1 VPALRQL
8 VPLLLLLAAP
18 PAAHAAIVIDGQLD
32 PDYGAP
38 AVVQTV
44 QTNLV
49 SGGLIPGD
57 NTLGDLNFASGSELD
72 AVHAVVSDGVLHLF
86 FTGNLALRLTMQQN
100 DTRGHVLDVFV
111 DCAPGGQNQLV
122 GLGAGNPLNG
132 MTFDAGF
139 EADYWFELR
148 GEGNQFAIDWR
159 AGEGVIDGPGSGTF
173 TDLGVG
179 TAGGPGTLTGGTN
192 PNGVL
197 VTIDNRNVA
206 GVTLG
211 CGGSSGA
218 GVTRGIEWAIPLA
231 AIGSPAG
238 CFRMTAIVRDGN
250 TTTSPVSNSVLAPLP
265 VGTCPPGA
273 AQFVNFASF
282 AGDQTFQVCT
292 GTLDVPPPTPGLA
305 LAFAGPNP
313 ARGERLAFRFKL
325 PDGGAGTLE
334 LFDVSG
340 RIVRRAAVTGASGQ
354 VDLSHGRTLPPG
366 LYWARLTHA
375 AGHIVRRICI
385 AE

>member
-1 VPALRQL
+1 MPALRQL
-8 VPLLLLLAAP
+8 VPLLLLLAVT

-32 PDYGAP
+32 GDYGAP
-38 AVVQTV
+38 IVVQTV
-44 QTNLV
+44 QTDLV

-57 NTLGDLNFASGSELD
+57 NTLADLNFASGSELD
-72 AVHAVVSDGVLHLF
+72 AAYAIVSDGVLHLF
-86 FTGNLALRLTMQQN
+86 LAGNLALRLTMQQN
-100 DTRGHVLDVFV
+100 DTHGHILDVFV
-111 DCAPGGQNQLV
+111 DCAPGGENMLS
-122 GLGAGNPLNG
+122 GLGTGNPLNG

-139 EADYWFELR
+139 AADYWFELR

-159 AGEGVIDGPGSGTF
+159 AGEGVIDGSGSGTF
-173 TDLGVG
+173 TDLGFG
-179 TAGGPGTLTGGTN
+179 MAGGPGTLAGGTN
-192 PNGVL
+192 PNGVQ
-197 VTIDNRNVA
+197 VTIDNRNIA

-211 CGGSSGA
+211 CNGSSGA

-250 TTTSPVSNSVLAPLP
+250 AAMSPISNSVLAPVP
-265 VGTCPPGA
+265 VGTCPLGA
-273 AQFVNFASF
+273 AQFVDFATIP
-282 AGDQTFQVCT
+282 GDQTFQVCT
-292 GTLDVPPPTPGLA
+292 GPLDVPAQVPGLA

-313 ARGERLAFRFKL
+313 ARGDRVAFRFTL

-340 RIVRRAAVTGASGQ
+340 RIVRRATVTGASGT
-354 VDLSHGRTLPPG
+354 VELARGRTLAPG

-375 AGHIVRRICI
+375 GARVVRRICL